1 MSDNV
6 NILIEK
12 MNLEQKRKERGIHIN
27 NNTSDGGDVAINR
40 GQSPN
45 ARSQTIT
52 VDQQQQIH
60 ADKAVLSLMKEHEKL
75 KKRLRL
81 IQQPDFLVNLKRD
94 LRVTEEEIKQ

>member
-12 MNLEQKRKERGIHIN
+12 MNLEQKRKERGIHIHL
-27 NNTSDGGDVAINR
+27 NTSDGGDVAINR

-52 VDQQQQIH
+52 NDQQQ
-60 ADKAVLSLMKEHEKL
+60 
-75 KKRLRL
+75 
-81 IQQPDFLVNLKRD
+81 
-94 LRVTEEEIKQ
+94 

>member
-52 VDQQQQIH
+52 VDQ
-60 ADKAVLSLMKEHEKL
+60 
-75 KKRLRL
+75 
-81 IQQPDFLVNLKRD
+81 
-94 LRVTEEEIKQ
+94 